1 MSNIKKTIL
10 IVLLILIVDQVLK
23 IVIKTNMSYGQSF
36 PVLGNWFIIRFIENP
51 GMAFGI
57 DIPGRLGKIA
67 LTLFRIVAVI
77 GIIWY
82 IRKLLHEKAK
92 TGLIICLS
100 LILAGAMGNI
110 IDSTLYGFLFNK
122 GTIYNEEIRQWI
134 SYSGTASMDFSGYAG
149 LFRGCVVDM
158 LYFPL
163 IDTRIPEW
171 FPFMKGEQLIFFR
184 PIFNIADSSITI
196 GVALILIFQRKYFK
210 SSKEHHSD
218 PPIESAGRQNVEPQ
232 EAV

>member
-1 MSNIKKTIL
+1 MSNIKKSIL
-10 IVLLILIVDQVLK
+10 IVLLILIVDQILK
-23 IVIKTNMSYGQSF
+23 IIIKTSMSYGQSL

-57 DIPGRLGKIA
+57 DIPGKFGKIA
-67 LTLFRIVAVI
+67 LTLFRIFAVF

-82 IRKLLHEKAK
+82 LRKLLHEKAK

-100 LILAGAMGNI
+100 LILAGAIGNI
-110 IDSTLYGFLFNK
+110 IDSALYGFLFDK
-122 GTIYNEEIRQWI
+122 GTIYNEEIGQWI
-134 SYSGTASMDFSGYAG
+134 SYSGIASMDFSGYAG

-163 IDTRIPEW
+163 IDARIPEW
-171 FPFMKGEQLIFFR
+171 FPFMKGEQFIFFR

-196 GVALILIFQRKYFK
+196 GVASILIFQKRYFK
-210 SSKEHHSD
+210 SSEEHQEDSQEVPD
-218 PPIESAGRQNVEPQ
+218 